1 MKVHIENYRG
11 WDISFD
17 TDKEMFHYVSSDYDA
32 DGKKISYTAAKK
44 FIDDF
49 IKENQTFNAFWVE
62 VTPIRS
68 TYRGMEKIKVVG
80 IRKDGRFISE
90 NKKGEKSQISDYDL
104 QDYMVINEANVPLW
118 EELKILE
125 LEKKALNDKEKALK
139 AKFAIKTLKEI
150 KQEINQ

>member
-49 IKENQTFNAFWVE
+49 IKENQTFKAFWVE
-62 VTPIRS
+62 GVPDA
-68 TYRGMEKIKVVG
+68 YKRGLKLKIVG
-80 IRKDGRFISE
+80 VRKDGRFISE
-90 NKKGEKSQISDYDL
+90 NEKGEKDQVSDYYL
-104 QDYMVINEANVPLW
+104 SDYMLVNEVNNSCW

-139 AKFAIKTLKEI
+139 AKFAIRTLKEI